1 MAHTSHRVH
10 LAGCAHSERSR
21 VHVECRCASIGRRP
35 PPPPTER
42 RMSDTAPARQS
53 VEHVHRMIRE
63 SILDGSLT
71 PGETMSQVALADEL
85 GVSRTPLREALR
97 MLQGEGLILS
107 EPNRRVRVA
116 PLSLADVEELYAI
129 RIPLEVTALRL
140 SIARMTPE
148 DIAELEGYM
157 AAMAHFAG
165 DEDYARWYVPH
176 QAFHR
181 GADPAR
187 GRALR
192 RAAAPALRPRRA
204 LPAHALRPPVLRRSR
219 RPTTA
224 RSWTPARPPTPTSRP
239 RCSGATWRARSTGSS
254 RSSSP
259 STTSPRC
266 ARSWRTSRR
275 RPVTRPPSAARR
287 DRRRQEAPPRRVADG
302 ARRPRPQGAPR
313 RCPRA
318 GRPRRRPGCAASPT
332 FSISASTTS
341 PGLR

>member
-1 MAHTSHRVH
+1 
-10 LAGCAHSERSR
+10 
-21 VHVECRCASIGRRP
+21 
-35 PPPPTER
+35 
-42 RMSDTAPARQS
+42 MSDTAPARQS

-63 SILDGSLT
+63 SILNGSLT

-181 GADPAR
+181 GLTQRAGARFDALLLQLFDHAERYRRMHFGHQFNTQSITDHREILDACKAADADLASALLGRHLAR
-187 GRALR
+187 TVYGIVEIVEPEYDLAALRKVLADLATTTGHETAVAGKGGSGARKRR
-192 RAAAPALRPRRA
+192 RAA
-204 LPAHALRPPVLRRSR
+204 
-219 RPTTA
+219 
-224 RSWTPARPPTPTSRP
+224 
-239 RCSGATWRARSTGSS
+239 
-254 RSSSP
+254 
-259 STTSPRC
+259 
-266 ARSWRTSRR
+266 
-275 RPVTRPPSAARR
+275 
-287 DRRRQEAPPRRVADG
+287 
-302 ARRPRPQGAPR
+302 
-313 RCPRA
+313 
-318 GRPRRRPGCAASPT
+318 
-332 FSISASTTS
+332 
-341 PGLR
+341 